1 MGGSSMS
8 NFWTWYTS
16 PTTGRKYWDLTLCT
30 WVYNRLKSA
39 GMTDNAVCGLLG
51 NIYQESWIC
60 PYKCEGIS
68 IVTPSLDYTINT
80 IKSATRAQFIS
91 TTDPAGKYPDGTG
104 YSLAQWSYSRKGDY
118 WDYNGHSDWD
128 LVGTEYQIYRDTE
141 FLIYDL
147 QRWVYELS
155 INENIWSAQGKTVW
169 QWLTDPNVSISD
181 AVNAVLMCYEKPFF
195 HVPPSQSEYDT
206 EYNLRYGYARDIMQ
220 DLAGLTPPPTPPI
233 PPTPPT
239 PTPTAEI
246 PIWLLMKLKE
256 NQEQKGREYY
266 V

>member
-1 MGGSSMS
+1 MS

-16 PTTGRKYWDLTLCT
+16 PTTGRKYWDLDLCT
-30 WVYNRLKSA
+30 WLYNELKNQ
-39 GMTDNAVCGLLG
+39 GMSDNAVCGLLG
-51 NIYQESWIC
+51 NIYQESGLC
-60 PYKCEGIS
+60 PYKEEGIA
-68 IVTPSLDYTINT
+68 IVSPALDYTIQN
-80 IKSATRAQFIS
+80 IRPATRAEFI
-91 TTDPAGKYPDGTG
+91 AQRYPDGTG
-104 YSLAQWSYSRKGDY
+104 YSLAQWSYTRKGDFY
-118 WDYNGHSDWD
+118 DYRQWD
-128 LVGTEYQIYRDTE
+128 LIGTEYQIYRDTG
-141 FLIYDL
+141 FLIQDL
-147 QRWVYELS
+147 QNWAYEQS
-155 INENIWSAQGKTVW
+155 VNPNIWDAQGKTVW

-181 AVNAVLMCYEKPFF
+181 AVNAILMCYEKPFY

-246 PIWLLMKLKE
+246 PIWLLIKLKE
-256 NQEQKGREYY
+256 NQEQKGREDY